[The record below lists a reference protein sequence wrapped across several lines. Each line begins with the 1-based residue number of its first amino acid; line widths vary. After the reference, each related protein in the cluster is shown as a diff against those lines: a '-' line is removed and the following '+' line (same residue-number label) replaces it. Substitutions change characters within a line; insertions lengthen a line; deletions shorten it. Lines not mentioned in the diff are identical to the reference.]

1 MKCLLLLIAILL
13 VVSSVTTS
21 ASTAKSSTDLES
33 IDALEL
39 EEILEENDILIGKE
53 PYVVKHVVEDLP
65 HVEINGGMIRTLNY
79 SKSNV
84 KKTTEWSSF
93 RRISDK
99 ISTGSEGGSI
109 SSNRITTFGTVA
121 SGSYANL
128 GFSLKKSK
136 SSSMG
141 YTLNVS
147 KNYRVYLG
155 YRVKYNVEKG
165 TRITKTGKAVR
176 DRSSYKIKTPIY
188 GEYKWIRY

>member
-1 MKCLLLLIAILL
+1 LI
-13 VVSSVTTS
+13 
-21 ASTAKSSTDLES
+21 E
-33 IDALEL
+33 
-39 EEILEENDILIGKE
+39 KE
-53 PYVVKHVVEDLP
+53 RYVVKHVLGESQ

-99 ISTGSEGGSI
+99 ISTGSAGGSI

-128 GFSLKKSK
+128 VFSLNKSK
-136 SSSMG
+136 SSMG
-141 YTLNVS
+141 YTLNVP

-155 YRVKYNVEKG
+155 YRMKYNVEKG
-165 TRITKTGKAVR
+165 TRLTKTGKAVR
-176 DRSSYKIKTPIY
+176 DRTPYKIKTPFY

>member
-1 MKCLLLLIAILL
+1 M
-13 VVSSVTTS
+13 S
-21 ASTAKSSTDLES
+21 
-33 IDALEL
+33 
-39 EEILEENDILIGKE
+39 
-53 PYVVKHVVEDLP
+53 
-65 HVEINGGMIRTLNY
+65 
-79 SKSNV
+79 

-99 ISTGSEGGSI
+99 ISTGSAGGSI

-128 GFSLKKSK
+128 VFSLNKSK
-136 SSSMG
+136 RSMG
-141 YTLNVS
+141 YTLNVP
-147 KNYRVYLG
+147 KNSRVYLG

-176 DRSSYKIKTPIY
+176 DRRPYKIKTPFY